1 MSEDLIIYSNS
12 PKERLKNRYQLNSQ
26 EFLAISEFYKLYKP
40 PAKKS
45 RIEALLKFMDYATKV
60 YGRYVVLYTIKF
72 LMDKF
77 QSGIV
82 DKTKLNLS
90 YLEGVLKNKSKEMI
104 DSPDLTNNTCLICG
118 AIMSGTLCSVCD
130 TP

>member
-1 MSEDLIIYSNS
+1 MSDNLIIYSNS

-26 EFLAISEFYKLYKP
+26 EFLAISEFYKQYKP

-45 RIEALLKFMDYATKV
+45 RIEALIQFMDYTTKL

-77 QSGIV
+77 ESGIV
-82 DKTKLNLS
+82 EKSKLNLA
-90 YLEGVLKNKSKEMI
+90 YLEGVLKNKSKEII
-104 DSPDLTNNTCLICG
+104 DSPDLTNKTCGVCG
-118 AIMSGTLCSVCD
+118 SLMTSDVCSVCA
-130 TP
+130 